1 MRLKTKDFSEVFQE
15 KLSLWLQKKIY
26 QLGLIYRPMKETEK
40 EQYLLTVIREILEK
54 DLPQAGPQRLK
65 RWEKGWREN
74 LVDLRTKKPVE
85 AVIPHYFGKYP
96 VIRFKQDFIK
106 PLSKNFEY
114 HSLAVI
120 TYWLLEKYFKSATTI
135 YEFGCGTGHNLLRAR
150 EVNQG
155 AEVWGLDL
163 AKSSQK
169 IIKKLGFKAA
179 GFDFFKPN
187 QQFKLRPNSCILT
200 VASVEQLGKRFKPI
214 VQYWLKNKIK
224 LCVNIEPINE
234 LLDKDNLL
242 DYLSIEYAK
251 KRNYVAGYLIY
262 LKQLEK
268 QGKIIIHR
276 AQRTYIG
283 SLFIDGYSV
292 IVWSPK

>member
-1 MRLKTKDFSEVFQE
+1 MRLKTKDFTEVFQE
-15 KLSLWLQKKIY
+15 KLSLWLQRKIY
-26 QLGLIYRPMKETEK
+26 QLGLIYRPISETEK
-40 EQYLLTVIREILEK
+40 EQYLLAVIREILET
-54 DLPQAGPQRLK
+54 DLPRAGPQRLK
-65 RWEKGWREN
+65 RWEKGWKEN

-85 AVIPHYFGKYP
+85 AVIPHYFGKHP
-96 VIRFKQDFIK
+96 MIRFKQDFIK

-114 HSLAVI
+114 HSLALI
-120 TYWLLEKYFKSATTI
+120 TYWLLEKYFKSAAII

-155 AEVWGLDL
+155 AEIWGLDW
-163 AKSSQK
+163 ARSSQK
-169 IIKKLGFKAA
+169 IIRKLGFKVA
-179 GFDFFKPN
+179 GFDLFKPN
-187 QQFKLRPNSCILT
+187 KQFKLRPNSNVLT
-200 VASVEQLGKRFKPI
+200 VAAVEQLGKRFKPI